1 MTDPFEGVEASKEAA
16 AKQLVLQGDRLI
28 EMPRLKRNAVQ
39 MYKDCIRHYAD
50 SPWAEEAKQRL
61 DKLKNDDYLK
71 RLI

>member
-1 MTDPFEGVEASKEAA
+1 M
-16 AKQLVLQGDRLI
+16 

-39 MYKDCIRHYAD
+39 MYKDCIRLYSN
-50 SPWAEEAKQRL
+50 SPWANEAKQRL